1 MKKPLTSAISFVSI
15 AVGILAML
23 PAQNVLA
30 QSSPAIVW
38 STNGHSTY
46 HAITDLGFSGDGS
59 LLVSGSSD
67 QTAKVWSVS
76 GPNLIRNLSIAG
88 PDVGTLLSVA
98 ISSDGTLVGAG
109 DGGGQ
114 RRVWRVSTGQR
125 LWITLQANDSIAF
138 AVSFHPSTNVLAS
151 VRDYRVRLQN
161 SLSGQG
167 LLWADPTDRD
177 TFDVRFSADGM
188 YFASGNGDNT
198 ASLYGMPTEVPVGP
212 IPQTTNTHIRDF
224 VGHSQPVMSVAF
236 SPDGKFLATTS
247 GDGTARLWNTT
258 NGEQVRV
265 IAGGGGTGVPISINE
280 GVGRVRFS
288 ADGKTLLTSSNG
300 TLRFWTVTDGKL
312 ILTYTNVGNGVF
324 AVSPDGKH
332 FAYGTGCSGS
342 FCSIPN
348 TNAAVVLARMP
359 LFITEAAVRTNAFQ
373 LEWQGGTGLYH
384 VEQSSDVVSSSWQVV
399 AGPFTNTGLSVPLT
413 NGNRFFR
420 VRDANNAP

>member
-1 MKKPLTSAISFVSI
+1 MKKPLTSAISFVTI
-15 AVGILAML
+15 AVGIFAML
-23 PAQNVLA
+23 PEQNVLA

-38 STNGHSTY
+38 SANGHATY
-46 HAITDLGFSGDGS
+46 HAVTGLGFSGDGS

-76 GPNLIRNLSIAG
+76 GPNLVRSLSIAG

-98 ISSDGTLVGAG
+98 ISWDGTLVGAG
-109 DGGGQ
+109 DGDGKS
-114 RRVWRVSTGQR
+114 RVWRMTTGQR
-125 LWITLQANDSIAF
+125 LWIAGMNNQSVYSSAFNRSNNLFCAGRDVGFIVGDSQ
-138 AVSFHPSTNVLAS
+138 T
-151 VRDYRVRLQN
+151 
-161 SLSGQG
+161 GQG
-167 LLWADPTDRD
+167 LGLVNNRGV
-177 TFDVRFSADGM
+177 FDARFSPDGTLL
-188 YFASGNGDNT
+188 AAGNADNT
-198 ASLYGMPTEVPVGP
+198 ASLYG
-212 IPQTTNTHIRDF
+212 IPAVVSQPTNTFIRDF
-224 VGHSQPVMSVAF
+224 IGHSQPIMSVDF

-300 TLRFWTVTDGKL
+300 TLRFWSVTDGKL
-312 ILTYTNVGNGVF
+312 IFTYTNVGNGVF